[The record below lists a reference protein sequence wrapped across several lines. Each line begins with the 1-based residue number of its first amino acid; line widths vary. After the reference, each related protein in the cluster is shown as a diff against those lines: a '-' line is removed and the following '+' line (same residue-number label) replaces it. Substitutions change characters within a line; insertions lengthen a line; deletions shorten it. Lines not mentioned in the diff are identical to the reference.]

1 MRAELLQLAA
11 ELVRAQTPF
20 VTATVVWRKPP
31 SSAQRGDGAIVTADG
46 TFHGWLGGACTR
58 PTVIAEALL
67 ALADGKPRLVAL
79 APEPETMARPGVTVF
94 PMTCHSGGSVEIYL
108 EPVLP
113 SPRLV
118 VFGTSPAA
126 RALARLGGDVGYLVT
141 VVDRDDETSAAAPAP
156 VAAAPPLAVVAC
168 MGEGDEEAIEA
179 ALALRPAYLGVVASK
194 RRFAELRRTLLARGA
209 NEAALDGIR
218 SPAGL
223 DLGARTPE
231 EIAVSILAEIVQ
243 VRRAAEAASDA
254 PAATMVASSPA
265 RVATVTV
272 ATAIDPICGMTVRID
287 KARHRADHDGETYYF
302 CCAGCRERFLADP
315 TPHLRARSGG
325 G

>member
-1 MRAELLQLAA
+1 MRAELLRLAA

-58 PTVIAEALL
+58 PTVISEALA

-79 APEPETMARPGVTVF
+79 APEPETAARPGVTVF

-118 VFGTSPAA
+118 IFGGSPAA
-126 RALARLGGDVGYLVT
+126 RALARLGGDVGYLVD
-141 VVDRDDETSAAAPAP
+141 VVDRAEMESAGADQPIAG
-156 VAAAPPLAVVAC
+156 APPPFAVVAC

-179 ALALRPAYLGVVASK
+179 ALLLRPAYLGVVASR
-194 RRFAELRRTLLARGA
+194 RRFGELRRTLLARGA
-209 NEAALDGIR
+209 DDAALAAIR

-243 VRRAAEAASDA
+243 VRRAAEAASEA
-254 PAATMVASSPA
+254 TSPAA
-265 RVATVTV
+265 VATVTV
-272 ATAIDPICGMTVRID
+272 VTAIDPICGMTVRTD
-287 KARHRADHDGETYYF
+287 RARHRVDHDGETYYF
-302 CCAGCRERFLADP
+302 CCAGCREKFIADP
-315 TPHLRARSGG
+315 APHLRARSGG
-325 G
+325 A